1 MACKADPK
9 RRRKKRIVKRGREL
23 VFNITS
29 LHPPPS
35 CFGFNEAQPQSS
47 SEALLISNA
56 RLLNA
61 VFFPLLLSFRTI
73 LSMIARRAK
82 NPNVKRTKMEP
93 VRVLSRTD
101 HYPVQQH
108 TVLKCKLLFPDSFKN
123 SVSPPS
129 DSPLS
134 AEKEKGKRSKSSS
147 KEKAESVKPERTS
160 SGGKKVTHRHR
171 L

>member
-9 RRRKKRIVKRGREL
+9 RRRKKRIVKTGREL

-29 LHPPPS
+29 LLPPS
-35 CFGFNEAQPQSS
+35 CFGFNETQPLRAAVKHFNIERPAPKCCFSS
-47 SEALLISNA
+47 
-56 RLLNA
+56 
-61 VFFPLLLSFRTI
+61 LLLSFRTI

-108 TVLKCKLLFPDSFKN
+108 TALKCKLLFPDSFKI